1 MPQIKPARAFGTRI
15 LNRSRRGFG
24 VPINSVELALTI
36 CATDRISQTG
46 TAMEERARSS
56 LPYRIIDSPE
66 NRLKILIHMARSR
79 STAKTD
85 PIASS
90 QTRVG
95 YCHPAISNLIGCQ
108 AGEEYCVL
116 ETLAEMDCV
125 ARELTDQVDLC
136 PYCLHDNLRLRKLCT
151 QCRSSLIIKK
161 DVLHHFHCGWV
172 GVEEEAVSGT
182 DLVCPE
188 CERQLRHL
196 GVDYERTSQSYFCTA
211 CRQIFTEAIE
221 EFLSPHCGRHIPKDG
236 TMIHPVFAYSITST
250 GLEVARRGTFEGVP
264 ISRGIIERDLNVY
277 RCEYI
282 DKRLLELV
290 NRYLR
295 YKAGFSLALVS
306 VDGFDEYLAAKGHLV
321 TGELMKVLASV
332 LKGETRSV
340 DLPGIYNP
348 STFILLL
355 PQTGHKG
362 ALVFARRFLARVRSL
377 GEGVTMDMPT
387 LSVSVSSCPE
397 DGDDAGAMMA
407 TACKRLDD
415 CRREGGDTVKAPPL
429 DELAEQHQAE

>member
-1 MPQIKPARAFGTRI
+1 MEKCAR
-15 LNRSRRGFG
+15 
-24 VPINSVELALTI
+24 
-36 CATDRISQTG
+36 TG
-46 TAMEERARSS
+46 
-56 LPYRIIDSPE
+56 LPYRIIDSAE

-85 PIASS
+85 PVASS

-95 YCHPAISNLIGCQ
+95 YWHPAISQLIGSQ

-116 ETLAEMDCV
+116 ESLAEMDCV
-125 ARELTDQVDLC
+125 ARELADQVDLC

-151 QCRSSLIIKK
+151 HCRSSLIIKK

-182 DLVCPE
+182 DLVCPG

-196 GVDYERTSQSYFCTA
+196 GVDYERTSQSFFCTS
-211 CRQIFTEAIE
+211 CREIFTEPIE

-236 TMIHPVFAYSITST
+236 TMVHPVFAYSITST

-264 ISRGIIERDLNVY
+264 ISRGIIDRDLNIY
-277 RCEYI
+277 RLEYM

-306 VDGFDEYLAAKGHLV
+306 VDGFDEYLAGKGHLQ

-332 LKGETRSV
+332 LKGETRGV
-340 DLPGIYNP
+340 DLPGIHDP
-348 STFILLL
+348 STFVLLL

-362 ALVFARRFLARVRSL
+362 ALVFARRFMARVKSL
-377 GEGVTMDMPT
+377 GESVIKDMPT
-387 LSVSVSSCPE
+387 LSLSISSCPE
-397 DGDDAGAMMA
+397 DGDDAEAIMA
-407 TACKRLDD
+407 QARKRLND
-415 CRREGGDTVKAPPL
+415 CRREGGDTIKAPPV
-429 DELAEQHQAE
+429 DELAEQHRAG

>member
-1 MPQIKPARAFGTRI
+1 
-15 LNRSRRGFG
+15 
-24 VPINSVELALTI
+24 
-36 CATDRISQTG
+36 
-46 TAMEERARSS
+46 MEEYRQIG
-56 LPYRIIDSPE
+56 LPYRIIDSAE

-79 STAKTD
+79 ETAKTD

-90 QTRVG
+90 RTRVG
-95 YCHPAISNLIGCQ
+95 YHHPAISELIGCQ

-125 ARELTDQVDLC
+125 ARELVDQADLC

-151 QCRSSLIIKK
+151 HCRSSLIVKK
-161 DVLHHFHCGWV
+161 DVLHHFHCGWT
-172 GVEEEAVSGT
+172 GVEEEAISGT

-211 CRQIFTEAIE
+211 CRKIFTEPVE

-236 TMIHPVFAYSITST
+236 TMVHPVFAYSITST

-264 ISRGIIERDLNVY
+264 ISRGIIDRDLNVY
-277 RCEYI
+277 RCEYM
-282 DKRLLELV
+282 DRRLLELV

-295 YKAGFSLALVS
+295 YKAGFSLALIS
-306 VDGFDEYLAAKGHLV
+306 VDGFEEYLSKNGHLV

-332 LKGETRSV
+332 LKGETRGV
-340 DLPGIYNP
+340 DLPGMYNP

-362 ALVFARRFLARVRSL
+362 AMVFAKRFLQRVRSL
-377 GEGVTMDMPT
+377 DD
-387 LSVSVSSCPE
+387 SVIKTVPPISMAISSCPE
-397 DGDDAGAMMA
+397 DGDDTEAVMAAALKRMEECRKKDGDAVEAM
-407 TACKRLDD
+407 
-415 CRREGGDTVKAPPL
+415 PL
-429 DELAEQHQAE
+429 PELAEQP

>member
-1 MPQIKPARAFGTRI
+1 
-15 LNRSRRGFG
+15 
-24 VPINSVELALTI
+24 
-36 CATDRISQTG
+36 
-46 TAMEERARSS
+46 MEEYRQIG
-56 LPYRIIDSPE
+56 LPYRIIDSAE

-79 STAKTD
+79 ETAKTD

-90 QTRVG
+90 RTRVG
-95 YCHPAISNLIGCQ
+95 YHHPAISELIGCQ

-125 ARELTDQVDLC
+125 ARELVDQADLC

-151 QCRSSLIIKK
+151 HCRSSLIVKK
-161 DVLHHFHCGWV
+161 DVLHHFHCGWT
-172 GVEEEAVSGT
+172 GVEEEAISGT

-211 CRQIFTEAIE
+211 CRKIFTEPVE

-236 TMIHPVFAYSITST
+236 TMVHPVFAYSITST

-264 ISRGIIERDLNVY
+264 ISRGIIDRDLNVY
-277 RCEYI
+277 RCEYM
-282 DKRLLELV
+282 DRRLLELV

-295 YKAGFSLALVS
+295 YKAGFSLALIS
-306 VDGFDEYLAAKGHLV
+306 VDGFEEYLSKNGHLV

-332 LKGETRSV
+332 LKGETRGV
-340 DLPGIYNP
+340 DLPGMYNP

-362 ALVFARRFLARVRSL
+362 AMVFAKRFLQRVRSL
-377 GEGVTMDMPT
+377 DD
-387 LSVSVSSCPE
+387 SVIKAVPPISMAISSCPE
-397 DGDDAGAMMA
+397 DGDDTEAVMAAALKRMEECRKKDGDAVEAM
-407 TACKRLDD
+407 
-415 CRREGGDTVKAPPL
+415 PL
-429 DELAEQHQAE
+429 PELAEQP